1 MRQVYRHRALV
12 LLSCGLLA
20 LATGCK
26 SDRTVAPDGGEEQA
40 LSGGQGYST
49 ITLAMPRGLGGDATQ
64 TDFTGTDHL
73 TEVHTLSMHA
83 SMNGEEQNRRFTLST
98 PVPTEVLQGDPFGF
112 WKVGSQD
119 SRDLYRTGVF
129 QVRPSESVQ
138 MVLGINVPYG
148 FDLPFD
154 AEAVTDDIYGL
165 AYDRSNGVMKVGQP
179 ILNRQIFAGVTKEQ
193 AAGNYAS
200 QEEQEANN
208 QFSAE
213 LEPPVAAVMVQ
224 FDHDRLTGR
233 TEIKVGG
240 KDVGGYL
247 AVNAYLHGKTVNHWE
262 KDQYGVKSTTGLY
275 VRIQG
280 DRRCNQTT
288 HEGGLLFSYQPFF
301 TVNNGSKQTYL
312 YNTKAGNRKMGDNG
326 RYEGFKS
333 WNHSWGTSGFEQ
345 YATYSSVKD
354 HLVRV
359 GAAVELDR
367 LEEQLKPETS
377 VVSSTLG
384 VRFLKP
390 FPQPSYNKGD
400 DKGTVSSIPYS
411 ARLVSAPDFNNRGS
425 EGYNGYGLI
434 FENSID
440 RESVA
445 SETETALYYRMP
457 YVKLYC
463 QVLSDGVATRFVD
476 FVEQPEVEFVPKS
489 GTGQWY
495 MLNKE
500 GEPYPLTYAEMCQ
513 LSGLIDVWTDLN
525 NQEGVSVP
533 HMQDQNF
540 HLKRSYA
547 PLSADEAAKVP
558 TDERY
563 ASYRKAGYGNPSTK
577 QGDPSLGSVAEG
589 YVIAINRTTQQPYS
603 WDQLRKVEDLEVP
616 LNDGTASNVMPRV
629 IFVGAEDGRAYL
641 DILAAQT
648 VTPGQKVYTFH
659 ARCLYRL
666 FVNPTYSTDGK
677 LLTDEVRRNN
687 IYNLNITDVL
697 RIGLPYDPA
706 DPDDP
711 YLPKIDY
718 PWEAELPIGP
728 ASASIRYSVTSWQ
741 QVKVDKP
748 W

>member
-1 MRQVYRHRALV
+1 MRQVYRYRALL

-98 PVPTEVLQGDPFGF
+98 PAPTEVLQGDPFGF
-112 WKVGSQD
+112 WKVKSED
-119 SRDLYRTGVF
+119 SHDFYRTGVF
-129 QVRPSESVQ
+129 QVRPSESVR
-138 MVLGINVPYG
+138 MVLGVNVPYY

-154 AEAVTDDIYGL
+154 KEAVTDDIYGI

-179 ILNRQIFAGVTKEQ
+179 ILDRQIFAGVTKEQ
-193 AAGNYAS
+193 AAGTYAS
-200 QEEQEANN
+200 QAEQEANN

-224 FDHDRLTGR
+224 FDKALTDKTTVPADNGHL
-233 TEIKVGG
+233 
-240 KDVGGYL
+240 DVGGYIT
-247 AVNAYLHGKTVNHWE
+247 VNAYLHGKTDHRLETKN
-262 KDQYGVKSTTGLY
+262 DSARTGLY
-275 VRIQG
+275 LRIRG
-280 DRRCNQTT
+280 DRRTNQSMN
-288 HEGGLLFSYQPFF
+288 GQAPLFSYQPFF

-367 LEEQLKPETS
+367 LEGQLKPETS
-377 VVSSTLG
+377 VVLSTLG

-390 FPQPSYNKGD
+390 LPQPAYNKGD
-400 DKGTVSSIPYS
+400 NKGTVSSMPYS
-411 ARLVSAPDFNNRGS
+411 ARLVSAPDFNNRRS
-425 EGYNGYGLI
+425 EGYNGYGII

-476 FVEQPEVEFVPKS
+476 FVQRPEVEFVPKS

-500 GEPYPLTYAEMCQ
+500 GEPYPLSYAEMCK
-513 LSGLIDVWTDLN
+513 LSGLIDVWTDLDK
-525 NQEGVSVP
+525 QEDVSVP
-533 HMQDQNF
+533 YMQDQNF
-540 HLKRSYA
+540 HLNRSYA

-563 ASYRKAGYGNPSTK
+563 ASYREAGYGNPSSI
-577 QGDPSLGSVAEG
+577 QGDPTRGSVAEG

-616 LNDGTASNVMPRV
+616 LNYGTASNVMPRV

-666 FVNPTYSTDGK
+666 FVNPTYSKDGK